1 MNTDMWYLLQHSI
14 FLWKW
19 NNLNFK
25 FCWPMNV
32 MTDNLIC
39 PNIIMCTD
47 CDCTYHFYVILKSRW
62 QQFSF
67 LKIYLQCILLICI
80 HVFYSFTLPP
90 ATLTPTP
97 PPPKENAR
105 FWRLRAEK
113 CLWNAKTIFKGT
125 ERPLYELSVFS
136 FSRWWSC

>member
-1 MNTDMWYLLQHSI
+1 
-14 FLWKW
+14 
-19 NNLNFK
+19 
-25 FCWPMNV
+25 MNV

-97 PPPKENAR
+97 HPQKKMLD
-105 FWRLRAEK
+105 FDVYVQ
-113 CLWNAKTIFKGT
+113 KGA
-125 ERPLYELSVFS
+125 YEMQKP
-136 FSRWWSC
+136 FSRAQNDLCMN